1 MGTGRRGI
9 TLAVARTFR
18 EKIAMHARWILATA
32 VLLAA
37 AGGARAEA
45 FFPGEE
51 SVFQLR
57 YLDIP
62 TGEARI
68 SVGAPSGP
76 IWPVIFQA
84 RSGGLAGIFD
94 VREHLVSYWDA
105 PRRESRGYDLRA
117 YEVGDYHEDRGR
129 FDRPGGTATLERSRK
144 GGDRS
149 TRTYEIAE
157 GALDITAAFMW
168 LRGQDLSPGDHR
180 ELPIW
185 SGGEPFTLSADVVAR
200 EEVETPAGKFRTVKV
215 QVRTHGA
222 GKFST
227 KRDSFV
233 WFSDDSRHVIVK
245 MAADLA
251 LGRIVATLRSYRP
264 GTEIA
269 VR

>member
-1 MGTGRRGI
+1 
-9 TLAVARTFR
+9 
-18 EKIAMHARWILATA
+18 MHPRWILAAA

-37 AGGARAEA
+37 AVRAQAEA

-68 SVGAPSGP
+68 SVGAPAGP
-76 IWPVIFQA
+76 IWPVILQA

-129 FDRPGGTATLERSRK
+129 FDRAGGTATLERSRK
-144 GGDRS
+144 DGDRS
-149 TRTYEIAE
+149 RSTYEIAD

-168 LRGQDLSPGDHR
+168 LREQELAPGDHR
-180 ELPIW
+180 EVPIW
-185 SGGEPFTLSADVVAR
+185 AGGQPFALSADVVAR
-200 EEVETPAGKFRTVKV
+200 EDLDTPAGRFRTVKV
-215 QVRTHGA
+215 QIRTGAA

-227 KRDSFV
+227 RRDSFV
-233 WFSDDSRHVIVK
+233 WFSDDPRHVIVK

-264 GTEIA
+264 GAEIA